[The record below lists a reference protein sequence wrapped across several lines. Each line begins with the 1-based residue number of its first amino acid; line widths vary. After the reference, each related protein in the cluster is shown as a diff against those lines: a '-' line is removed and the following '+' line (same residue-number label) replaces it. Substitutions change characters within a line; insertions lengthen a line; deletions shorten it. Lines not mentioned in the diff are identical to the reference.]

1 VSIVD
6 DCNSVPTF
14 YGRILEERLKIPD
27 SIDSNHALFGPL
39 NRDVR
44 VLFRDYPAAHV
55 AGAIRIFAWLNAIQQ
70 AGKLHRY
77 QFFAD
82 AVRPREKVGMGGP
95 SLSYGPLKQRQ
106 IVFMSNKE
114 GHVRDRK
121 RL

>member
-1 VSIVD
+1 VGIVD
-6 DCNSVPTF
+6 DRDPMPTL

-27 SIDSNHALFGPL
+27 SIDSDHALFGPL

-44 VLFRDYPAAHV
+44 VLFRDYPAADV
-55 AGAIRIFAWLNAIQQ
+55 TRAVGILAWRSAIQQ

-77 QFFAD
+77 QFLAD

-95 SLSYGPLKQRQ
+95 SLSYGPLKQCQ

-114 GHVRDRK
+114 GHVSGRK